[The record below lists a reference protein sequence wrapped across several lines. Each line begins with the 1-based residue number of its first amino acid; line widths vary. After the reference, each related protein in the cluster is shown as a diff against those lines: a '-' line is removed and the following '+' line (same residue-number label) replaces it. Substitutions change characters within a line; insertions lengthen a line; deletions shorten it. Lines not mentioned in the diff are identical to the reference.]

1 MANKLILPE
10 THKPF
15 PNEHDWK
22 KVNNVWDNKNIDRK
36 NIFIWRNEKGQIVL
50 VTYRINSPNPEEEK
64 SVMPITYCLPEN
76 PEDVQRYE
84 YRRNWGGWDF
94 DKPLFNY
101 DQLVND
107 PKKEIII
114 VEGEKTVTAASTHYP
129 SYNCTTFNHGC
140 NGWPQAD
147 LGILKNK
154 KIILFPDNDSA
165 GKRAFHEFGYYLKTN
180 LGCKVKMIEL
190 PSTFPRKWDVADDF
204 TVECSG
210 YTYESLLDLAKD
222 YTDPIFFNNVLQDAQ
237 NKRYI
242 IIEDSNGKSF
252 FDTYQKRV
260 LHKDSIN
267 LFYNADP
274 NMKDGKIKNPIR
286 IIAQHSPERVRSTA
300 FQRSSAS
307 VITIDGDKYLN
318 TFQPVKFKPLTEKQI
333 SSLAFLVK
341 PWTDHLKMIFN
352 HSEKLTEYFESTI
365 AHDLQH
371 PNYNRTWAWL
381 LHSTQGLGKGII
393 FEVIKKLNGP
403 KNVAHVSN
411 RMLTD
416 TYRGYLRYTDM
427 IMCTEVRITGR
438 EKGQK
443 MDSLKELISET
454 THPIE
459 EKFVNTQYHQG
470 HFKVYLSSN
479 DPVAIAPEA
488 TDRRFA
494 INSTL
499 KTKAELLEER
509 PNYFV
514 DIWKW
519 INNDSN
525 INILHHYYKNIYEIS
540 KAFNPHEPI
549 LTVAKKNILEASRG
563 QVFLDLDAAFENP
576 WMNRVGCRAFQYDI
590 VNARDILLQIRR
602 DEDSEASGEGA
613 YKRIFENLTEN
624 AIQHWLRTINA
635 KPIKNGQPVRLQGG
649 QGRKRFWAIR
659 NQKYWTGLDNLEKFR
674 EHLDGKYNAPSDLF
688 EYKEQKESEA
698 V

>member
-1 MANKLILPE
+1 MGNKIILPE

-15 PNEHDWK
+15 PDDNWK
-22 KVNNVWDNKNIDRK
+22 KLNNVWDNKNIDRK
-36 NIFIWRNEKGQIVL
+36 NIFIWKNENDQIVL

-64 SVMPITYCLPEN
+64 SVLPITYCLPEN
-76 PEDVQRYE
+76 PEEPQRFE
-84 YRRNWGGWDF
+84 YRRSWGGWDY
-94 DKPLFNY
+94 DKPLYNF
-101 DQLVND
+101 DCLVKE
-107 PKKEIII
+107 PEKEIII
-114 VEGEKTVTAASTHYP
+114 LEGEKTTAAATNHYP
-129 SYNCTTFNHGC
+129 DYNCTTFNHGC

-147 LGILKNK
+147 LEVLRNK
-154 KIILFPDNDSA
+154 KIILFPDNDDA
-165 GKRAFHEFGYYLKTN
+165 GQRAFHEFGYYLKTT
-180 LGCKVKMIEL
+180 LGCKVRMIEL
-190 PSTFPRKWDVADDF
+190 PGTFPRKWDVADKL
-204 TVECSG
+204 TAECSG
-210 YTYESLLDLAKD
+210 FTYQSLLDLAKD
-222 YTDPIFFNNVLQDAQ
+222 YTDPIFFNNVTKDAQ

-252 FDTYQKRV
+252 FDTATKKV
-260 LHKDSIN
+260 IHKDSIN

-274 NMKDGKIKNPIR
+274 LMKSGKVKNPVR
-286 IIAQHSPERVRSTA
+286 IIAQYSPERVRSTA
-300 FQRSSAS
+300 FQRSGAS
-307 VITIDGDKYLN
+307 IITVDGDKYLN
-318 TFQPVKFKPLTEKQI
+318 TFNPVNFKPLNEI
-333 SSLAFLVK
+333 ELANLEENIK
-341 PWTDHLKMIFN
+341 IWKDHLKMIFN

-365 AHDLQH
+365 AFDLQK
-371 PNYNRTWAWL
+371 PNYNRTWAWM

-438 EKGQK
+438 DKGQK

-479 DPVAIAPEA
+479 DPVAIAPET

-499 KTKAELLEER
+499 ITKAELLEDK

-519 INNDSN
+519 VNDDN
-525 INILHHYYKNIYEIS
+525 KIRYLNHYYKNIYQIS
-540 KAFNPHEPI
+540 KEFDPHEPI

-563 QVFLDLDAAFENP
+563 QILLDLDAARENP
-576 WMNRVGCRAFQYDI
+576 FSQIGNRAFQYDI
-590 VNARDILLQIRR
+590 VNVRDILESIRAV
-602 DEDSEASGEGA
+602 EDTKSSESKGS
-613 YKRIFENLTEN
+613 YKRVFDNLTQKTIE
-624 AIQHWLRTINA
+624 HWLRTINA
-635 KPIKNGQPVRLQGG
+635 KPIKNGQPVRIQGG
-649 QGRKRFWAIR
+649 QGRKRYWAIR
-659 NQKYWTGLDNLEKFR
+659 NQKYWMGLDDLDKFR

-688 EYKEQKESEA
+688 EYKEQKEKEA